1 MKLECFDSQDIKRQ
15 RLKLSVQD
23 TGIGIRKDD
32 QGKLFKLFGKLPQ
45 SDPEINKFGIGLGLA
60 ISNNLAKLL
69 DPLNEDA
76 GLHVESIYGEGSTF
90 WFFMDVGSCESLKKK
105 LSFTKSDSSPRM
117 NPNRK
122 TDMGVPGFD
131 LTKPL
136 ALIVDDDM
144 INLFVLEK
152 YLESFKIEV
161 IRAMNGIEALEVVE
175 RDVIQG
181 DLRLAFIL
189 MDCNM
194 PLMNGLDATEAIL
207 KALDNGKKKRIPVI
221 GISANDTQEEVEK
234 CLKAGMM
241 KFLVKPVKREEFCN
255 LIEGLIKDL

>member
-1 MKLECFDSQDIKRQ
+1 
-15 RLKLSVQD
+15 
-23 TGIGIRKDD
+23 
-32 QGKLFKLFGKLPQ
+32 
-45 SDPEINKFGIGLGLA
+45 
-60 ISNNLAKLL
+60 
-69 DPLNEDA
+69 
-76 GLHVESIYGEGSTF
+76 
-90 WFFMDVGSCESLKKK
+90 
-105 LSFTKSDSSPRM
+105 
-117 NPNRK
+117 
-122 TDMGVPGFD
+122 
-131 LTKPL
+131 
-136 ALIVDDDM
+136 
-144 INLFVLEK
+144 
-152 YLESFKIEV
+152 
-161 IRAMNGIEALEVVE
+161 MNGIEALEVVE

-207 KALDNGKKKRIPVI
+207 KALDNAKKERIPII